1 MSRHSYVTKVLIKRA
16 TLRHAMCEYIASC
29 TGSKAM
35 ASAITT
41 LPPFAASNHNGKPNG
56 TAHQINLA
64 IDAGLIWAN
73 SATTGEVIRRVRND
87 EALKTTLLML
97 TPMARLELEAM
108 RKQAKDAARKAQTAE
123 TTAVAAMTPS
133 RTITP
138 RMAPLIPPQLDP
150 MARPP
155 AMRPGSMDFAGCPS
169 RIGAEL
175 IAYKTHC

>member
-1 MSRHSYVTKVLIKRA
+1 MSRNSYVTKVLIRRG

-29 TGSKAM
+29 NDTKAM

-73 SATTGEVIRRVRND
+73 TATTGEVVRRVRND

-108 RKQAKDAARKAQTAE
+108 RKQAKDKAKAQQAE
-123 TTAVAAMTPS
+123 TAPAVMTPS
-133 RTITP
+133 RTIAP
-138 RMAPLIPPQLDP
+138 RMAPIIPPELDP

-155 AMRPGSMDFAGCPS
+155 VVRPGAMDFARCPS
-169 RIGAEL
+169 RIGTDL
-175 IAYKTHC
+175 VAYKVHC